1 MAKKYDPAVKEALLS
16 RERADMLDTHRV
28 MSFLPL
34 MPYQQVADVGC
45 GPGYFTIPLAKFA
58 FDGRVYA
65 LDIHKQMLDAV
76 REAADRVRLTNVETV
91 LSRERKVTLD
101 KQSIDGAMVAFLL
114 SEASMPAKVLKDV
127 YGALRTG
134 GWLAIIEWRQADQEG
149 GPPAASHFSEE
160 DSKELAAEVGFR
172 LTGRYDVN
180 PLHYMLVFR
189 A

>member
-1 MAKKYDPAVKEALLS
+1 MAKKYDPALKEALLS

-28 MSFLPL
+28 MSLLPL

-58 FDGRVYA
+58 FDGMVYA
-65 LDIHKQMLDAV
+65 LDIHRQMLDAV
-76 REAADRVRLTNVETV
+76 REAADRVRLSNVETV

-101 KQSIDGAMVAFLL
+101 KQSVDGAMVAFLL
-114 SEASMPAKVLKDV
+114 SDTSMPAKVLKDV
-127 YGALRTG
+127 HGALRTG
-134 GWLAIIEWRQADQEG
+134 GWLAIIEWSQPDQEG
-149 GPPAASHFSEE
+149 GPPAATHFSEE
-160 DSKELAAEVGFR
+160 ASRELATKAGFSV
-172 LTGRYDVN
+172 TGRHDVS